1 MSIWKVFTIFG
12 IVSTWAAKA
21 LDDNVITLKEAA
33 ELATDLAPVL
43 GVSVDLDVSTLPIA
57 SGDLS
62 EEQSEEIRPL
72 PHKTEA

>member
-43 GVSVDLDVSTLPIA
+43 GVSVDLDVSTLPIP
-57 SGDLS
+57 SGDPS
-62 EEQSEEIRPL
+62 AEESEEIRPL